1 MYIYRVFIA
10 VILGNHNP
18 NKTQYIQTFISV
30 INIETFHVL
39 PLRCSQIPL
48 GVLSKLQWKAQV
60 SFSDQNLIVSFG
72 CWRLFLHLGNVSC
85 YMYWTNYSQT
95 WYKAAL
101 GHGIQ
106 VFSTTMV
113 NKVETCKE
121 VKLCSIKFA
130 QIIIP
135 RSRVWPQNG
144 GLGQMFT

>member
-1 MYIYRVFIA
+1 MYIYSVFIA

-39 PLRCSQIPL
+39 PLRCSQIPQIFL
-48 GVLSKLQWKAQV
+48 E
-60 SFSDQNLIVSFG
+60 NLNE
-72 CWRLFLHLGNVSC
+72 RLKWVFLTKTCQFWLLTSFLHLGNVSC